1 MNAIVQ
7 PMGAP
12 NPTQIIYS
20 TPTPSP
26 PPLYPYNFY
35 ADLPNTSYVWYP
47 PVMDHSPPPYLHNHS
62 VGKDMDSF
70 SGPEDPPSSSA
81 SPSSHMLALDS
92 LAFAAP
98 SPSGS
103 NDNRVNT
110 PSVPAACLAC
120 RGKHLKCDGQTPC
133 SRCTSAKCEC
143 IYVASRRGYK
153 GPRKGTARNP
163 NKRHASSPARESSSS
178 TDGQGLLGSNYGAP
192 TASSIPSSFNP
203 TILLPENGSA
213 SPFIAPGP
221 SPNNC
226 NTNLAM
232 YQPFG
237 AARDPSNMV
246 LGHHS
251 THIPAQVPVPTPG
264 ERCIDSFYH
273 HFHAAHPF
281 VLPKEYLLRIA
292 REGTIEPLLAAMR
305 WVGSLYIEAGPTR
318 NSFFDEAYR
327 VVYGSGRPKDA
338 FLVQAMLL
346 LVIGLDGSCQQEKA
360 REILSDV
367 ERISVQI
374 GLNTRPFASLNG
386 QGIPALEESWR
397 RTWWDLYV
405 VDAMIAGVHRTTNFL
420 LYDVPADVALPCEE
434 YQYLSGHIPQP
445 LYLEDM
451 EDRDFSGDDR
461 EFSSFAYRIQCARNL
476 GKFMRIP
483 PIFGPEDENLSR
495 IEALLTNWRL
505 HLPEGKRDAI
515 YKDGGLDEMIFQAHM
530 MMHATSILLHQPHSQ
545 LDSSPT
551 RSVNSCAPHTPV
563 MFGDAFNAHTKHTI
577 QSANEISK
585 LVTHRVPLLSH
596 THFFACVVTL
606 SSIVHLSKW
615 ALFFIPHNDD
625 NLRQQI
631 RLNIGALAKM
641 SQVWTAADR
650 ASGQVKGVA
659 QEVYRAKKQQQLT
672 PQYWLGLT
680 QEEVM
685 NSIATDE
692 SIINDIENMHNLD
705 TMTNMLG

>member
-1 MNAIVQ
+1 MLGLDGLAS
-7 PMGAP
+7 A
-12 NPTQIIYS
+12 
-20 TPTPSP
+20 
-26 PPLYPYNFY
+26 
-35 ADLPNTSYVWYP
+35 A
-47 PVMDHSPPPYLHNHS
+47 
-62 VGKDMDSF
+62 
-70 SGPEDPPSSSA
+70 A
-81 SPSSHMLALDS
+81 SPSATTEARM
-92 LAFAAP
+92 
-98 SPSGS
+98 
-103 NDNRVNT
+103 NT

-133 SRCTSAKCEC
+133 SRCTSSNTDCV
-143 IYVASRRGYK
+143 YVASRRGYK
-153 GPRKGTARNP
+153 GPRRGTARNP
-163 NKRHASSPARESSSS
+163 NKRRASSPARESSSS
-178 TDGQGLLGSNYGAP
+178 VEGGPMMLGCSSGGAMS
-192 TASSIPSSFNP
+192 SSIASSFNP
-203 TILLPENGSA
+203 SIVLPENSPG
-213 SPFIAPGP
+213 SPFIAAAP
-221 SPNNC
+221 SPNC
-226 NTNLAM
+226 NAIYQSYGGTVDTSNLI
-232 YQPFG
+232 
-237 AARDPSNMV
+237 
-246 LGHHS
+246 LTHHS
-251 THIPAQVPVPTPG
+251 TNVPAQVPVPTPS
-264 ERCIDSFYH
+264 ERCLDSFYH

-292 REGTIEPLLAAMR
+292 KEGAIAPLLAATR
-305 WVGSLYIEAGPTR
+305 WLGSLYIEAGPTR
-318 NSFFDEAYR
+318 ASFFEEAYR
-327 VVYGSGRPKDA
+327 LAYEPGRPKDG

-346 LVIGLDGSCQQEKA
+346 LIIGLDGSCQQEKA
-360 REILSDV
+360 REILADV

-386 QGIPALEESWR
+386 RGNPVLEESWR

-420 LYDVPADVALPCEE
+420 LFDVAADVALPCEE
-434 YQYLSGHIPQP
+434 YQYLSGHIPQS

-451 EDRDFSGDDR
+451 EDCDFSGEDR

-476 GKFMRIP
+476 GKFMRVP

-505 HLPEGKRDAI
+505 HLPEAKRDAI
-515 YKDGGLDEMIFQAHM
+515 YKDGRLDEMMFQAHM

-551 RSVNSCAPHTPV
+551 RSVNSCAPHASVPS
-563 MFGDAFNAHTKHTI
+563 GDSFNAHTKHTI
-577 QSANEISK
+577 QAANEISK

-596 THFFACVVTL
+596 SHFFACVVTL

-615 ALFFIPHNDD
+615 ALFFVPHNDD

-631 RLNIGALAKM
+631 RLNIGALAKL
-641 SQVWTAADR
+641 SQVWTCADR

-659 QEVYRAKKQQQLT
+659 QEVYRVKKQSQLT

-692 SIINDIENMHNLD
+692 SIISEIENMHNIP
-705 TMTNMLG
+705 TMPNLMG